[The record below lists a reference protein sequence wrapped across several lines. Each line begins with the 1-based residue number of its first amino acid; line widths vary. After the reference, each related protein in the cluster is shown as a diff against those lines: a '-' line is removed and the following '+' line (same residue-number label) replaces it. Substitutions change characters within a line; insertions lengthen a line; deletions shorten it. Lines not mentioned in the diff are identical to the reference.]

1 MYQVYCDGI
10 PIHDL
15 RSEELVLNDPALT
28 LADNDSGSFEFKIS
42 PNHPYYDS
50 IKKLKSVIRVIHNGV
65 EIFCGRPTEEGKD
78 FYNNKTYFCKGELDY
93 LTDSIQ
99 RPAEYHEMTVRGFLE
114 TLIEIHNAQIIES
127 NIAIKFNDQCAG
139 ESNNFDYLY
148 LYYVQNGK
156 VFRVL
161 NKVKANDIA
170 GKTIVVPTL
179 DFYLYWHTDA
189 SVNAYYGFSIDSV
202 ELTNNAVTAAD
213 EISSLPSYLVTNTNV
228 VTDVQTKH
236 NPYDNNS
243 NLFWHFT
250 KTVPDDY
257 VGQKTF
263 RVGQVTVVDSN
274 DSLYRYT
281 NYENTLTCIKEKL
294 VNKLGGHIQVRTV
307 DGIRYI
313 DYLADYPN
321 TNEQTIT
328 FGKNLLDFSQ
338 TIDATDIATAII
350 PLGAKLENSSIEA
363 LDERLTIKS
372 VNNDCDFIFSQPA
385 VDNYGWIFR
394 TVEFDAVQVPSN
406 LLRKGQEYLSSVQFE
421 ELVLECKAVDLNN
434 LDVDVE
440 RIHLLDMVRVVS
452 EPHGL
457 DRFFPVTKLT
467 LSLDNPENDVITL
480 GSEGSRSS
488 FTSSSASSNS
498 DIIERIS
505 NIPSESE
512 ILKEAIANAT
522 ALINA
527 ATHGYVV
534 TTANEQL
541 IMDTEDVETAQKVWR
556 WNLNGLGYSS
566 TGYNGTYATAI
577 TMDGQIVGER
587 LVGGSVS
594 AEKLSVEYKTS
605 VERQISLAESNAED
619 YTDGKLTSYYT
630 KTEVTTAIK
639 NSADSILITAKE
651 QAVEYTDSRLKNY
664 STSAEIKVTTDRIE
678 STVSQKLNSSEF
690 TTKLTQNYSYV
701 RIAWNKCSQYIQFEN
716 SSLNIYDYN
725 NYKLMSLNSSGSWF
739 YREGSTIGMIGTNQ
753 WSGDSSYKGLVFD
766 LENTASYMCWAAKD
780 SNNASSYTV
789 KLIYHHKT
797 SKAKKGL
804 HFSCDTYADSCLYLT
819 DSDRFLA
826 WSGGG
831 CGYNGE
837 MSWVNK
843 SNNTA
848 VSISGVSKKFTIY
861 NGVSIDFYS
870 SLDMHGY
877 SINNQSD
884 ARMKK
889 DIRPTK
895 INALQLL
902 NAIDLKEFRWVQD
915 DGFEPIGII
924 AQQLQKVAP
933 ELVSEE
939 SDGHLSIKTTKFI
952 FYVIKAIQELS
963 GDGYEKVT
971 WDDPFTLLEKKVFCA
986 KLNQESAT
994 FEEKVIEPIKIPIRK

>member
-1 MYQVYCDGI
+1 
-10 PIHDL
+10 
-15 RSEELVLNDPALT
+15 
-28 LADNDSGSFEFKIS
+28 
-42 PNHPYYDS
+42 
-50 IKKLKSVIRVIHNGV
+50 
-65 EIFCGRPTEEGKD
+65 
-78 FYNNKTYFCKGELDY
+78 
-93 LTDSIQ
+93 
-99 RPAEYHEMTVRGFLE
+99 MTVQLFPHQEKALAETEQFNKVGYFLDMGLGKTFVGSE
-114 TLIEIHNAQIIES
+114 K
-127 NIAIKFNDQCAG
+127 AIKGLKDTNLLLVCQKSKIDDW
-139 ESNNFDYLY
+139 FDHFCTY
-148 LYYVQNGK
+148 YYVQNGK

-161 NKVKANDIA
+161 NKVKANDVA

-179 DFYLYWHTDA
+179 DFYLWWHTDA
-189 SVNAYYGFSIDSV
+189 SVNTYYGFSIDSV
-202 ELTNNAVTAAD
+202 ELTDEAVTAAD
-213 EISSLPSYLVTNTNV
+213 EISSLPSYSVTNTSV

-263 RVGQVTVVDSN
+263 KVGQVTVVDSN

-294 VNKLGGHIQVRTV
+294 VKNLGGHIQIRTV

-321 TNEQTIT
+321 TNEQVIS

-372 VNNDCDFIFSQPA
+372 VNNDCDFIFSQSA

-498 DIIERIS
+498 DIMERIS
-505 NIPSESE
+505 NIPSESD

-541 IMDTEDVETAQKVWR
+541 IMDTEDVETAQRVWR

-566 TGYNGTYATAI
+566 TGYNGKYATAI

-605 VERQISLAESNAED
+605 VEKQISLAESNAEG

-690 TTKLTQNYSYV
+690 TTKLTQSYSYV
-701 RIAWNKCSQYIQFEN
+701 RIAWNNCSKYIQFEG
-716 SSLNIYDYN
+716 SALNIYDSSD
-725 NYKLMSLNSSGSWF
+725 YKLMSLTYTGCWY
-739 YREGSTIGMIGTNQ
+739 YRDGVTIGKIGTNN
-753 WSGDSSYKGLVFD
+753 WSGDTSYRGLVFD
-766 LENTASYMCWAAKD
+766 LEYNAGYMCWAAKD
-780 SNNASSYTV
+780 STNASSYIT
-789 KLIYHHKT
+789 KLIYHHK
-797 SKAKKGL
+797 SIKAKQGL
-804 HFSCDTYADSCLYLT
+804 HFSCNTYANGCLYLT
-819 DSDRFLA
+819 DNYRIYQYSTGAVGYDGFWYA
-826 WSGGG
+826 NGGIYAKG
-831 CGYNGE
+831 LEVTSSLTVYN
-837 MSWVNK
+837 N
-843 SNNTA
+843 
-848 VSISGVSKKFTIY
+848 
-861 NGVSIDFYS
+861 VSIDFYS
-870 SLDMHGY
+870 ALNMHGY

-884 ARMKK
+884 VRMKK
-889 DIRPTK
+889 NIQDTK
-895 INALQLL
+895 IDGLKVL
-902 NAIDLKEFRWVQD
+902 NGIDLKEFDWVQN
-915 DGFEPIGII
+915 GGHETIGII

-933 ELVSEE
+933 ELVTE
-939 SDGHLSIKTTKFI
+939 SDGYLSIKTTKFI
-952 FYVIKAIQELS
+952 FYLIKAVQELS
-963 GDGYEKVT
+963 EKIGLEYEKAE
-971 WDDPFTLLEKKVFCA
+971 WSDPYSLLDKKVFCT
-986 KLNQESAT
+986 KLGDGT
-994 FEEKVIEPIKIPIRK
+994 FVNDAEIKVFEPMKIPIRK